1 MNHETLPAQGP
12 VDVLVREQACENLAA
27 QVTTSQEGLISSAIT
42 LELGEGWTL
51 VQLKG
56 RLLRKVYPDGVEVVS
71 LDGTDVLEL
80 HPVRFEQV
88 TEGGAIKIKAVQ
100 SYRLLRPNAR
110 IQGQAESGEAACSA
124 SPGMKS

>member
-12 VDVLVREQACENLAA
+12 VDVLVREQACENLAP
-27 QVTTSQEGLISSAIT
+27 
-42 LELGEGWTL
+42 GEGWTL
-51 VQLKG
+51 AQLRG
-56 RLLRKVYPDGVEVVS
+56 RLLRKVYPDGVEIVS

-100 SYRLLRPNAR
+100 SYRLLRHNA
-110 IQGQAESGEAACSA
+110 
-124 SPGMKS
+124 

>member
-12 VDVLVREQACENLAA
+12 VDVLVREQACENLAP
-27 QVTTSQEGLISSAIT
+27 
-42 LELGEGWTL
+42 GEGWTL
-51 VQLKG
+51 AQLRG

-100 SYRLLRPNAR
+100 SYRLLLRPNAELTGR
-110 IQGQAESGEAACSA
+110 GASACEDQ
-124 SPGMKS
+124 SPPDRAPVECHVGGDKS

>member
-12 VDVLVREQACENLAA
+12 VDVLVREQACENLAP
-27 QVTTSQEGLISSAIT
+27 
-42 LELGEGWTL
+42 GEGWTL
-51 VQLKG
+51 AQLRG

-88 TEGGAIKIKAVQ
+88 TEGDSIKIKAVQ
-100 SYRLLRPNAR
+100 DYRLLRPNASL
-110 IQGQAESGEAACSA
+110 SGRGDEPNYEVKPAGPRSA
-124 SPGMKS
+124 